1 MSDSDFFSF
10 DKALDKLSLEEEDL
24 KRLISAGEIRAFRD
38 GSKMRLRAE
47 DVDRLAGDIGLGG
60 GEEDLGEV
68 LEVEEVLF
76 EEAEDSDQGMVT
88 TQLSE
93 EDTLLDDGVEEV
105 EMEEVEP
112 TTAEPAAARAG
123 TRSGRG
129 AGRARP
135 NQDEVETVESGGM
148 RFALIATT
156 IVMAYGLAFLFAM
169 HAAQSSAITKG
180 VVNMFVE

>member
-38 GSKMRLRAE
+38 GSKMRLRVE
-47 DVDRLAGDIGLGG
+47 DVDRVAGDLGLGG
-60 GEEDLGEV
+60 GEEELGEV

-76 EEAEDSDQGMVT
+76 EEDAGQADQGMVT

-105 EMEEVEP
+105 EMEEVSAA
-112 TTAEPAAARAG
+112 TARPAAVAA
-123 TRSGRG
+123 TTRG
-129 AGRARP
+129 AGRGRAKP
-135 NQDEVETVESGGM
+135 EEVEAVESGGM
-148 RFALIATT
+148 RFALITTT
-156 IVMAYGLAFLFAM
+156 IVMVYGLAFLFAM
-169 HAAQSSAITKG
+169 HEAQSSGITNG
-180 VVNMFVE
+180 VVKMFVE

>member
-38 GSKMRLRAE
+38 GSKMRLRVE
-47 DVDRLAGDIGLGG
+47 DVDRVAGDLGLGG
-60 GEEDLGEV
+60 GEEEVGEV

-76 EEAEDSDQGMVT
+76 EEEADDTDQGMVT

-105 EMEEVEP
+105 ELEEV
-112 TTAEPAAARAG
+112 AAAQPAVVPGVGAG
-123 TRSGRG
+123 ARGGRG
-129 AGRARP
+129 AGRARADSAEE
-135 NQDEVETVESGGM
+135 QTVESGGM
-148 RFALIATT
+148 RLALIATT

-169 HAAQSSAITKG
+169 HAAQSSGIT
-180 VVNMFVE
+180 

>member
-38 GSKMRLRAE
+38 GSKMRLRVE
-47 DVDRLAGDIGLGG
+47 DVDRVAGDLGLGG
-60 GEEDLGEV
+60 GEEEVGEV

-76 EEAEDSDQGMVT
+76 EEEADDTDQGMVT

-105 EMEEVEP
+105 ELEEV
-112 TTAEPAAARAG
+112 AVAQPAVVAGAGARG
-123 TRSGRG
+123 GRG
-129 AGRARP
+129 AGRARA
-135 NQDEVETVESGGM
+135 NQAEEQTVESGGM
-148 RFALIATT
+148 RFTLIATT

-169 HAAQSSAITKG
+169 HAAQSSGITKG
-180 VVNMFVE
+180 VVDMFVE